1 MYMTSIS
8 AGVLTVWPQVCDQYD
23 SMFLTSMSAG
33 VLTVWPQVYDQYG
46 VVSSLKLVELHVP
59 AGVARG
65 APLWLYC
72 GYDLEGDDL
81 YSVKWYKDH
90 VEFYRFLPSDHPP
103 GQKYDL
109 QGVYMDLER
118 SNQTHVFLTETDL
131 RTEGLYE
138 CEVSTEAP
146 SYSTVQADK
155 ILKIYVLPQEPPDI
169 EGNKSSYRIGEEVN
183 ITCRSKPSKPV
194 ANLTWH
200 IKGKEIT
207 ASDVTTYDNLE
218 HLNGLKTATVGL
230 TFIVT
235 YSHFSYGVMCI
246 RCTASVTQKYSTH
259 SKELIIGESIKTGDL
274 HSSNVVI
281 QDTAPRVTGDK
292 GKYVVGDIVDLNC
305 SSSRFTRS
313 LELSWSINGK
323 QANTSYL
330 VKYPAVHQENGI
342 IFSQLGLRFII
353 TQKQLHGDGL
363 KIRCTA
369 TVAKVIDTRSNE
381 VFIESFQQTSGLHV
395 LGNLEADLAIGR
407 ASDFVPPRAL
417 MLGLPAI
424 CVANSFFRLKVN
436 ILYLL

>member
-1 MYMTSIS
+1 
-8 AGVLTVWPQVCDQYD
+8 
-23 SMFLTSMSAG
+23 MFTYVSCVIFL
-33 VLTVWPQVYDQYG
+33 Q

-59 AGVARG
+59 AGVACG
-65 APLWLYC
+65 APVWLYC

-90 VEFYRFLPSDHPP
+90 VEFYRFLPSDYPP

-109 QGVYMDLER
+109 QGVYMDLQR
-118 SNQTHVFLTETDL
+118 SNQTHVFLTQTDL
-131 RTEGLYE
+131 KTEGLYE

-155 ILKIYVLPQEPPDI
+155 ILKIYVLPQEPPEI
-169 EGNKSSYRIGEEVN
+169 EGHKSSYQIGEEVN

-200 IKGKEIT
+200 IKGKEVKP
-207 ASDVTTYDNLE
+207 SDVTMYDNIE

-230 TFIVT
+230 TFIAT
-235 YSHFSYGVMCI
+235 NSYFSYGVMHI

-259 SKELIIGESIKTGDL
+259 SKELIIGESVKTDDL
-274 HSSNVVI
+274 HSSNVII
-281 QDTAPRVTGDK
+281 QDTTPHVTGDK
-292 GKYVVGDIVDLNC
+292 RKYVVGDLVHLNC

-330 VKYPAVHQENGI
+330 VKYPALHQENGI
-342 IFSQLGLRFII
+342 IFSHLGLRFII

-363 KIRCTA
+363 KIKCTS
-369 TVAKVIDTRSNE
+369 TVAKVIDTKSNE
-381 VFIESFQQTSGLHV
+381 VFIGGFQQTSGLHV
-395 LGNLEADLAIGR
+395 LGNLEADLSTGR
-407 ASDFVPPRAL
+407 ATDFKPPRTL
-417 MLGLPAI
+417 MLGLPAF
-424 CVANSFFRLKVN
+424 CVANAFLKSRMR
-436 ILYLL
+436 ISYLCRSHF